1 FLNVS
6 GSTIGTV
13 QDGSA
18 LGSVSADRKTISKFH
33 YTPSNK
39 LDYIDQY
46 VELSP
51 VTLGTTLNAPIT
63 TDFSRVFLNV
73 SGSTIGTVQDGW
85 ALTTVSEDRKTISK
99 FHYTP
104 SNKLD
109 YIDQYVELSP
119 VTLGTTLNA
128 PITTDFSRVFLNV
141 NSSIIWTVQNVS
153 TLGCMSTDRKTI
165 SNFHYTLNNKLA
177 SFN

>member
-1 FLNVS
+1 DGSALGSVSADRKTISKFHYTPSNKLDYIDEYVEFSPVTMGTMLNAPITTDFSRVFLNVS

-39 LDYIDQY
+39 LDYIYQY

-51 VTLGTTLNAPIT
+51 VTLGTTLNSPIT

-73 SGSTIGTVQDGW
+73 SRRAALPIQDGS
-85 ALTTVSEDRKTISK
+85 ALGSVS
-99 FHYTP
+99 
-104 SNKLD
+104 
-109 YIDQYVELSP
+109 
-119 VTLGTTLNA
+119 A
-128 PITTDFSRVFLNV
+128 
-141 NSSIIWTVQNVS
+141 
-153 TLGCMSTDRKTI
+153 DRKTI
-165 SNFHYTLNNKLA
+165 SNFHYTPSNKL
-177 SFN
+177 